1 MRISNLDIF
10 QRASSNMM
18 EVQRQ
23 LARTQEQL
31 SLGKRILSPADDP
44 VAAAQIVNVN
54 AEKAR
59 LEQYSHNITTL
70 DNRLEL
76 MDGSLGS
83 ITESLQRVRE
93 LAVQTGD
100 GALTLRDRQSLAQE
114 VQERLQEIVSY
125 MNTRDASDEY
135 VFAGFQGET
144 APFQKD
150 GSGHYQYL
158 GDEGQRFVQVGAET
172 QVPMTEN
179 GRTIF
184 VDIQAAK
191 QTFFTAPSPTNTSTP
206 PATIDAGQ
214 MIDQAA
220 WDAVFPEDFAIEF
233 RPLAE
238 SAPPGQANFT
248 VRSRSDNQVVAG
260 LQNVTYVAGTTISFN
275 GIAVSVKGTPQPGDV
290 FNVESSRNQSVS
302 LTLERFIE
310 GLNKLDNNPTDRA
323 TLGKLISDS
332 LGNLDQAIDSIGMA
346 RSRVGARM
354 NVSETAKLQNENV
367 ALLST
372 KTLSQLEDLDYAEAT
387 TRLTLQNVVLQAAQ
401 QSFVKVSNL
410 SLFNF
415 LR

>member
-1 MRISNLDIF
+1 MRISNIDIF
-10 QRASSNMM
+10 QRASGNMM
-18 EVQRQ
+18 DVQRQ

-135 VFAGFQGET
+135 VFAGFQGGA

-150 GSGHYQYL
+150 SSGHYQYL
-158 GDEGQRFVQVGAET
+158 GDQGQRFVQVGAET

-179 GRTIF
+179 GRPIF

-191 QTFFTAPSPTNTSTP
+191 QTFFTAPSPINTSTP

-238 SAPPGQANFT
+238 STPPGQANYT

-260 LQNVTYVAGTTISFN
+260 LQNMTYVAGATISFN
-275 GIAVSVKGTPQPGDV
+275 GIAVTVSGTPQPGDV
-290 FNVESSRNQSVS
+290 FNVESSRNQPLT

-310 GLNKLDNNPTDRA
+310 GLNKFDNNPADRA
-323 TLGKLISDS
+323 ALGKLISDS

-401 QSFVKVSNL
+401 QSFVKISNL